1 MLDEQH
7 ENDGY
12 YVVDGEG
19 YWLCDIPRQQGNSSQ
34 MAEIECESDVLYP
47 QIDPC
52 IFTARF
58 YDIFGDDTDAEPIWE
73 IESDVK
79 DKLTIDYVGNSV
91 IVSTDDMSCAN
102 HTIKITLHADS
113 FTSVTKEIQIKAF
126 F

>member
-1 MLDEQH
+1 MKMMGIMLLMEKDI
-7 ENDGY
+7 GY
-12 YVVDGEG
+12 
-19 YWLCDIPRQQGNSSQ
+19 
-34 MAEIECESDVLYP
+34 A
-47 QIDPC
+47 
-52 IFTARF
+52 IFRVSRAIHHRWQRSNVKAMS
-58 YDIFGDDTDAEPIWE
+58 YIHRLIFGDDTDAEPIWE